1 MKRGLLYVAL
11 AFLMV
16 MGLAT
21 FGLVSLNRPLGPGLG
36 RPTGP
41 YVVSAAHWMDVHR
54 WRFGTSLFYVTGVLP
69 SNAVPAGVC
78 PCVST
83 PVARVIQI
91 GPITITH

>member
-1 MKRGLLYVAL
+1 MKHGLLSVAL
-11 AFLMV
+11 ALLVV

-21 FGLVSLNRPLGPGLG
+21 CVFVSLNRPLGPGLG

-41 YVVSAAHWMDVHR
+41 YVVSAAHWTDMHA
-54 WRFGTSLFYVTGVLP
+54 WRFGTRLFYVTALLP
-69 SNAVPAGVC
+69 RNAVPAGVC

-83 PVARVIQI
+83 PVARVVQI